1 MNTEVD
7 LNPAQSKYPIAFCGH
22 MWLDLSIQHRLA
34 YPLLFE
40 YAMEGCPVDCG
51 VPWTWEHLEAAIARG
66 PHISAKE
73 PEAAAAL

>member
-1 MNTEVD
+1 VD
-7 LNPAQSKYPIAFCGH
+7 LNPAQSKYPIAFRGR
-22 MWLDLSIQHRLA
+22 MRPDPSIQHHPA

-40 YAMEGCPVDCG
+40 YTTEGCPVDCG
-51 VPWTWEHLEAAIARG
+51 GPWTQEHLEAAIARG